1 MIGVVRSTKPG
12 IVVLQFGRGN
22 VGIRGVE
29 MVQHFKS
36 GGVAVADVI
45 VLQRADKFLSKGESS
60 CCRRYLSVLSYSVK
74 SFSAVV
80 NE

>member
-29 MVQHFKS
+29 MVQHFTS
-36 GGVAVADVI
+36 GGVAVADVL
-45 VLQRADKFLSKGESS
+45 VLQRADTFFVEGQE
-60 CCRRYLSVLSYSVK
+60 
-74 SFSAVV
+74 
-80 NE
+80 